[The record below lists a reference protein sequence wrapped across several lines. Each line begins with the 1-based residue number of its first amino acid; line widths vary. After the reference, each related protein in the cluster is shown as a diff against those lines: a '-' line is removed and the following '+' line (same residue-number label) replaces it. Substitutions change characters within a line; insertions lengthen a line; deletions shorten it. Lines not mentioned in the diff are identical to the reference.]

1 MSRVVWTNIEKQL
14 VTERMVALLRH
25 NPGWSNHRTLE
36 EAQQVL
42 PYERRIVVTH
52 SRVHSHKP
60 KIEAARKRAQSLGK
74 PVEVPA
80 PTNVAPEP
88 PKREETPTERLA
100 GVLDA
105 LLDIVA
111 DKLADRIA
119 ERLTPPMNR
128 EQLHAMVNE
137 QFDRELERFAPR
149 PRHNPEPRPTPK
161 ANRPGVLVLGLLPQT
176 GEQMRREFGDRL
188 DIEWYDSD
196 DATTR
201 QVHPMAHVV
210 LMTRFIN
217 HSIQERWRKA
227 GHLHYCNGGAS
238 QLWGVLDHI
247 VAYETRK
254 TSAGD

>member
-74 PVEVPA
+74 PVEAPPA
-80 PTNVAPEP
+80 TNIAPEP

-119 ERLTPPMNR
+119 GRLAQCLQVEVQTTTRTETPY
-128 EQLHAMVNE
+128 
-137 QFDRELERFAPR
+137 R

-161 ANRPGVLVLGLLPQT
+161 ANRPGVLILGLLPQT

-227 GHLHYCNGGAS
+227 GQLHYCNGGAS
-238 QLWGVLDHI
+238 QLWDVLDHI

-254 TSAGD
+254 TSAGG